1 MPCLSTASTAG
12 SSPLGAR
19 LRTFRADLH
28 IHSALSPCGS
38 EEMTPPAIVRSA
50 LEAGLDMIAVSD
62 HNSAGNVAAVQQAA
76 AAAGGGLT
84 VIPGMEIASTEEVH
98 VLGLFPDL
106 PAAESVAAALSGL
119 LPQAD
124 ESYYSFFGE
133 QHLLAADGRVVGQ
146 ETVELASATPLDLNE
161 AVELIHS
168 RGGLAIAAHVDRKA
182 FSVFSQLGFFPEDAG
197 FDGIEV
203 SRHFSPTST
212 LLDTPALRG
221 LPVTGA
227 SDAHYPGDIG
237 AATTLLR
244 LAEPTFSELLLAF
257 AGAQERSVARA

>member
-1 MPCLSTASTAG
+1 MSAGSTAG
-12 SSPLGAR
+12 SSPLDAR

-38 EEMTPPAIVRSA
+38 EQMTPPTIVRSA
-50 LEAGLDMIAVSD
+50 LEAGLDMIAVCD

-76 AAAGGGLT
+76 EAAGGGLT
-84 VIPGMEIASTEEVH
+84 VIPGMEIASLEEVH
-98 VLGLFPDL
+98 VLALFPDL
-106 PAAESVAAALSGL
+106 SAVESVAATLSGM
-119 LPQAD
+119 LPRAD
-124 ESYYSFFGE
+124 EKYYAFFGE
-133 QHLLAADGRVVGQ
+133 QQLLTADGYVTGQ
-146 ETVELASATPLDLNE
+146 ETVELASATSLDLSE

-203 SRHFSPTST
+203 SRHFAPTST

-227 SDAHYPGDIG
+227 SDAHYPVDIG
-237 AATTLLR
+237 AAATALR
-244 LAEPTFSELLLAF
+244 LAEPTFAELLLAF
-257 AGAQERSVARA
+257 AGAQDRSVARA